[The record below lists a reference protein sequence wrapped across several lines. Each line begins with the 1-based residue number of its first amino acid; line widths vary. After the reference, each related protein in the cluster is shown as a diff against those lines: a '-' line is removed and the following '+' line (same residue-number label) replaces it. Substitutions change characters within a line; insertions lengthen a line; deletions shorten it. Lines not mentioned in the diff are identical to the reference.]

1 MNREKIEIKISGTG
15 SFVPEKTLTN
25 DELSTMIGTSDEWI
39 YSRTGIKARRIADS
53 KIATSDLAFYASK
66 EALKAASLPPESID
80 AIIVATVTPD
90 HVTPSTATILQHRL
104 GCRKIMA
111 FDFSA
116 ACAGFLY
123 GLTIAESLIKTGQF
137 QHVLLIGSEIL
148 SRITN
153 FRDRQSCI
161 LFGDGAGAV
170 VLSREEKVSSRVIFN
185 KVTSDGRGFEHLH
198 VFSGG
203 SRLPINAEN
212 VNGDE
217 RYIKMNGRDV
227 FRQATTTMFEDCLE
241 ALEQTGLSVND
252 IEFALIHQA
261 NKRIIEAVISRLEL
275 ASEKVLYNIE
285 NLGNTSS
292 ASIPILL
299 DQNVKNGKIQR
310 GQKLLLSSFGAGFTS
325 GTAILEY

>member
-1 MNREKIEIKISGTG
+1 MKA
-15 SFVPEKTLTN
+15 
-25 DELSTMIGTSDEWI
+25 STV
-39 YSRTGIKARRIADS
+39 K
-53 KIATSDLAFYASK
+53 
-66 EALKAASLPPESID
+66 
-80 AIIVATVTPD
+80 
-90 HVTPSTATILQHRL
+90 
-104 GCRKIMA
+104 
-111 FDFSA
+111 
-116 ACAGFLY
+116 
-123 GLTIAESLIKTGQF
+123 
-137 QHVLLIGSEIL
+137 
-148 SRITN
+148 
-153 FRDRQSCI
+153 
-161 LFGDGAGAV
+161 
-170 VLSREEKVSSRVIFN
+170 RVEP

-261 NKRIIEAVISRLEL
+261 NKRIIEAVTSRLEL